1 MALLERV
8 STLVR
13 ANLNDLIDKAEEPE
27 KMIKQVILDMQ
38 NQLLQV
44 KTQVAIAIADQHL
57 LEKKQK
63 ENEDKVAEWMR
74 KAELSVD
81 KKQDDLARAS
91 LQRVESYRE
100 MSESFAQQVA
110 DQKAQVEN
118 LKSALRQLEQKL
130 SEAQA
135 KADLLIAQHRR
146 ARAVGKASDA
156 RMAMGDGSKAAAF
169 DRMKRKVAHSEAV
182 SQAKAEIAGDNMEDR
197 LAALEKED
205 RIEQLLAELKGKR
218 GRSCDRECAG
228 DFMINLRSFM
238 AVAERRGEFLGS
250 HARGSGRL
258 LVEYSFSLAGG
269 SYSANRL
276 PCFLGAACCDFTR
289 FVSDSL
295 TVRYRPGNPT
305 VNKLDRSVWEDLRS
319 VADFLDANSV

>member
-63 ENEDKVAEWMR
+63 ENEEKVAEWMR
-74 KAELSVD
+74 KAELAVD
-81 KKQDDLARAS
+81 KKQDDLARAA
-91 LQRVESYRE
+91 LLRVESYRDLT
-100 MSESFAQQVA
+100 SSFAEQVA

-118 LKSALRQLEQKL
+118 LKTALRQLDQKL
-130 SEAQA
+130 TEAQA

-146 ARAVGKASDA
+146 ARAVSKASDA
-156 RMAMGDGSKAAAF
+156 KINIGDGSKAAAF
-169 DRMKRKVAHSEAV
+169 DRMKHKVVREEAV
-182 SQAKAEIAGDNMEDR
+182 SQAKSEIAVDDVEDR

-205 RIEQLLAELKGKR
+205 RIEQLLGELK
-218 GRSCDRECAG
+218 A
-228 DFMINLRSFM
+228 
-238 AVAERRGEFLGS
+238 RRG
-250 HARGSGRL
+250 A
-258 LVEYSFSLAGG
+258 
-269 SYSANRL
+269 
-276 PCFLGAACCDFTR
+276 
-289 FVSDSL
+289 
-295 TVRYRPGNPT
+295 
-305 VNKLDRSVWEDLRS
+305 
-319 VADFLDANSV
+319 